1 MAGSN
6 IENLPLTQYNK
17 GFTIGETFISLDGL
31 FNLPKNILPFS
42 VKKNNLPLMIM
53 E

>member
-1 MAGSN
+1 M
-6 IENLPLTQYNK
+6 
-17 GFTIGETFISLDGL
+17 IGGTFIPLDGL

-42 VKKNNLPLMIM
+42 LKKTNMPLIIM